1 MPFALATVTSWADL
15 KTLEMLPLQVART
28 HCSLGLHFLLT
39 SHSAVFCSGSPL
51 PSSLLWTPMS
61 KCAPPPVTLSMLF
74 PTLVLT
80 THLLICDTLSFS
92 STGVQTPWR
101 QESRDSTL
109 NPDLP
114 AVRGAS
120 QVVGS
125 DVLSEESEWGELCD
139 AFILRSTPVLET
151 LDTLSPWFPQ
161 HQALLFQM
169 GKAWDL
175 LAFTDPLCYVHHMLQ
190 SFWMIF
196 TRLHVLAFVLANP
209 SA

>member
-1 MPFALATVTSWADL
+1 M
-15 KTLEMLPLQVART
+15 T
-28 HCSLGLHFLLT
+28 HCLSPPLACKLHEGKRAEIL
-39 SHSAVFCSGSPL
+39 
-51 PSSLLWTPMS
+51 
-61 KCAPPPVTLSMLF
+61 
-74 PTLVLT
+74 
-80 THLLICDTLSFS
+80 
-92 STGVQTPWR
+92 
-101 QESRDSTL
+101 STL

-169 GKAWDL
+169 GRA
-175 LAFTDPLCYVHHMLQ
+175 
-190 SFWMIF
+190 
-196 TRLHVLAFVLANP
+196 
-209 SA
+209 